1 MTLNPSERQYD
12 STRPLVFMHIP
23 KSAGTSLNDA
33 LRTAIEPR
41 GFFSAFDRCNFGT
54 FTGFQSIAEEK
65 RRAIVFDAAE
75 IPRGADLILG
85 HMSFSTTF
93 QAYPDAQFMAILR
106 EPVSRLMSF
115 WLFWR
120 SKRDENLVPW
130 GGWGD
135 YVRKSRRPLREFIR
149 DRSIASVV
157 DNQSLRMLLWPHP
170 LAPADDFIDERHDE
184 ELIEAALSRLKQF
197 SFVDVIENPDM
208 VAKLQNWLGRP
219 LLLQRLNETDN
230 IPPALKT
237 PIDQELDAETLALV
251 EHRSRLDLKLWQEVA
266 LRHLR
271 SLGPDSFRDQIRA
284 ENLARH
290 TRLMTA

>member
-1 MTLNPSERQYD
+1 MNLIRSEGHYD

-33 LRTAIEPR
+33 LRTAIKPR
-41 GFFSAFDRCNFGT
+41 SFFSAFDRSTFGT
-54 FTGFQSIAEEK
+54 FNGFQSIAEEI

-75 IPRGADLILG
+75 IPRGVDLISG
-85 HMSFSTTF
+85 HMSFSTTS
-93 QAYPDAQFMAILR
+93 QAYPDAQFMTILR

-130 GGWGD
+130 GGWAD
-135 YVRKSRRPLREFIR
+135 YVTKSRRPLREFLR
-149 DRSIASVV
+149 DRNLSSVV
-157 DNQSLRMLLWPHP
+157 DNQTLRMLLWPHP
-170 LAPADDFIDERHDE
+170 LLPVDDFIDERHDE
-184 ELIEAALSRLKQF
+184 ELIQAALSRLERF

-219 LLLQRLNETDN
+219 LVLHKLNETDD
-230 IPPALKT
+230 IPRALKT
-237 PIDQELDAETLALV
+237 PIDGEFDPETLTSV
-251 EHRSRLDLKLWQEVA
+251 VHRSRLDLKLWQEVVI
-266 LRHLR
+266 RHLQ
-271 SLGPDSFRDQIRA
+271 SLSPERFRDQVRA

-290 TRLMTA
+290 ARIMAA

>member
-1 MTLNPSERQYD
+1 
-12 STRPLVFMHIP
+12 MHIP

-41 GFFSAFDRCNFGT
+41 GLFSALDRCNFGT

-85 HMSFSTTF
+85 HMSFSTTS

-120 SKRDENLVPW
+120 SKVDENLVTW
-130 GGWGD
+130 GGWGE
-135 YVRKSRRPLREFIR
+135 YVRLSRRPLREFIR
-149 DRSIASVV
+149 ARDISCQV

-170 LAPADDFIDERHDE
+170 LVPADDFIDERHDE
-184 ELIEAALSRLKQF
+184 ELMQAAKFRLDQF
-197 SFVDVIENPDM
+197 DFVDVIENPDM
-208 VAKLQNWLGRP
+208 VVKLQNWLGRP
-219 LLLQRLNETDN
+219 LIFRKLNETED
-230 IPPALKT
+230 IPDALKS
-237 PIDQELDAETLALV
+237 PVQDELDPETLALV
-251 EHRSRLDLKLWQEVA
+251 EHRSRLDLKLWQQVVSRR
-266 LRHLR
+266 LPQVDLKI
-271 SLGPDSFRDQIRA
+271 FRDQARA
-284 ENLARH
+284 ESLARH
-290 TRLMTA
+290 CRLMTI